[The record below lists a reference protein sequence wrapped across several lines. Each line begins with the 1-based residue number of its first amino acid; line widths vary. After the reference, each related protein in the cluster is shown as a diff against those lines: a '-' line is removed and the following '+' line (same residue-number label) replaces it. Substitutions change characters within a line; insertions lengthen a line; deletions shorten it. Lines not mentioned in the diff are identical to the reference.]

1 MKEAL
6 LDAHVKLVKKNA
18 ITIAALKA
26 RIKELEASN
35 RRLHEALG
43 KKGAEHHLHI
53 NEEYID
59 GLWYPNYKADPRLVI
74 EAMMERKDWPLF
86 LDYVGGDYYPPAD
99 PLAGNISL
107 IDCNLIL
114 DKTGKLRDAAIE
126 WLEVKG

>member
-1 MKEAL
+1 MRDINRELYRL
-6 LDAHVKLVKKNA
+6 LYPDRMVFHEDIPDFKSDA
-18 ITIAALKA
+18 
-26 RIKELEASN
+26 
-35 RRLHEALG
+35 
-43 KKGAEHHLHI
+43 
-53 NEEYID
+53 
-59 GLWYPNYKADPRLVI
+59 RLVI
-74 EAMMERKDWPLF
+74 EAMMEREDWPLF

>member
-1 MKEAL
+1 MTQE
-6 LDAHVKLVKKNA
+6 
-18 ITIAALKA
+18 I
-26 RIKELEASN
+26 N
-35 RRLHEALG
+35 RKLHEALG
-43 KKGAEHHLHI
+43 RCWHEPAANKPWYCMKCKDYFHHT
-53 NEEYID
+53 NPDYC
-59 GLWYPNYKADPRLVI
+59 ADPRLVI